1 MIDGLVTKGVASRYK
16 VETPD
21 GIVTSYARGRLKID
35 GEIRVGDKVGV
46 EKQGKDF
53 VIAKVYERKNA
64 LIRPYVANV
73 DVCFIVIAPVPA
85 PDFMLVDKIIV
96 NSRMNGIEPVIL
108 INKTDVADEK
118 FVKETEK
125 DYEGVADIIITSAK
139 TGLNKSAILEKVQ
152 GKTAC
157 LAGQSAVGKSSLINM
172 LTGTDS
178 QETGGLSKKTE
189 RGKHTTRQSEIL
201 VVAGARIIDTCGF
214 SMFELP
220 ENFRPQELVYYYDE
234 FAPYAAECKF
244 RTGCTHVKEPE
255 CAVKVA
261 VENNL
266 ISKNRYERY
275 CVLYNE
281 LNEKWRKRYE

>member
-1 MIDGLVTKGVASRYK
+1 MIDGLVIKGVASRYK
-16 VETPD
+16 VDTAD
-21 GIVTSYARGRLKID
+21 GIVTSYARGKLKID

-96 NSRMNGIEPVIL
+96 NARMNGIEPVLL
-108 INKTDVADEK
+108 INKTDIADES
-118 FVKETEK
+118 FVKCTES
-125 DYEGVADIIITSAK
+125 DYQGVLDVIATSAK
-139 TGLNKSAILEKVQ
+139 TKLNKDKIFEKTK

-157 LAGQSAVGKSSLINM
+157 LAGQSAVGKSSLLNM
-172 LTGTDS
+172 LTGTES

-201 VVAGARIIDTCGF
+201 VVSGARIIDTCGF
-214 SMFELP
+214 SMLELP
-220 ENFRPQELVYYYDE
+220 ENFRPQELVYFYNE
-234 FAPYAAECKF
+234 FAPYAGKCRF
-244 RTGCTHVKEPE
+244 RTGCTHIKEPD
-255 CAVKVA
+255 CAVKDA
-261 VENNL
+261 VESGK
-266 ISKNRYERY
+266 ISKNR
-275 CVLYNE
+275 
-281 LNEKWRKRYE
+281 

>member
-1 MIDGLVTKGVASRYK
+1 MIDGLVIKGVASRYK
-16 VETPD
+16 VDTAD
-21 GIVTSYARGRLKID
+21 GIVTSYARGKLKID

-96 NSRMNGIEPVIL
+96 NARMNGIEPVLL
-108 INKTDVADEK
+108 INKTDIADDS
-118 FVKETEK
+118 FVKCTES
-125 DYEGVADIIITSAK
+125 DYRNVLDVIATSAK
-139 TGLNKSAILEKVQ
+139 TKLNKDKIFEKTK

-157 LAGQSAVGKSSLINM
+157 LAGQSAVGKSSLLNM
-172 LTGTDS
+172 LTGTES

-201 VVAGARIIDTCGF
+201 VVSGARIIDTCGF
-214 SMFELP
+214 SMLELP

-234 FAPYAAECKF
+234 FAPYAGKCRF
-244 RTGCTHVKEPE
+244 RTGCTHIKEPD
-255 CAVKVA
+255 CAVKDA
-261 VENNL
+261 VESGK

>member
-1 MIDGLVTKGVASRYK
+1 MIDGLVIKGVASRYK
-16 VETPD
+16 VDTND
-21 GIVTSYARGRLKID
+21 GVVTSYARGKLKMD

-53 VIAKVYERKNA
+53 VIQKVYERKNA

-96 NSRMNGIEPVIL
+96 NAVMNGIEPVLL
-108 INKTDVADEK
+108 INKTDVADES
-118 FVKETEK
+118 FINETK
-125 DYEGVADIIITSAK
+125 SDYFGVLDVIETSAK
-139 TGLNKSAILEKVQ
+139 TGQNKDEIFRKIK

-157 LAGQSAVGKSSLINM
+157 LAGQSAVGKSSLLNM
-172 LTGTDS
+172 LTGTNS

-201 VVAGARIIDTCGF
+201 VVNGARIIDTCGF
-214 SMFELP
+214 SMLELP
-220 ENFRPQELVYYYDE
+220 DTFRPQDLVYYYDE
-234 FAPYAAECKF
+234 FSKFANNCKF
-244 RTGCTHVKEPE
+244 RVGCTHIKEPE
-255 CAVKVA
+255 CAVKNA
-261 VENNL
+261 VESGE
-266 ISKNRYERY
+266 ISKKRYERY
-275 CVLYNE
+275 CLLYNE